1 MKSLLGITLLQMM
14 LAAAMPL
21 RMAGDDKGAIEAL
34 GDDAVLDD
42 IEDLPGFASFPT
54 GGYLVTLA
62 EGLARKKI
70 NEHDALEMAMTL
82 DEVAELTPENLDANK
97 LQGIEGE
104 EKPPMIGD
112 ICTTS
117 FMLDNK
123 FGVQKLKDATSE
135 IVKRIGTSKI
145 SELCAQTKGMKL
157 LIVGK
162 RTYDKDKDRFY
173 FNLKK
178 VQVL

>member
-21 RMAGDDKGAIEAL
+21 RMAADDKGAIEAL

-54 GGYLVTLA
+54 GAYSITLA

-70 NEHDALEMAMTL
+70 NEHDAIEMAMTL
-82 DEVAELTPENLDANK
+82 DEVMELTPENLDANK
-97 LQGIEGE
+97 LQEVEGD

-117 FMLDNK
+117 FMIDNK
-123 FGVQKLKDATSE
+123 FGVQKLKDASAD
-135 IVKRIGTSKI
+135 IVKCIGSSKI
-145 SELCAQTKGMKL
+145 SDLCSQTKGMKL
-157 LIVGK
+157 LVVGK
-162 RTYDKDKDRFY
+162 RTYDKAKDRFY